1 MREDSVTWQ
10 PEIDELRKREE
21 LGRRMG
27 GPEKIQRQHAGGKLT
42 VRERV
47 AGLLDAGSVHEI
59 GAITGKAR
67 YNETGELI
75 DDIDAAHDPAARMAE
90 IEQRLKALTS
100 PFRSAESFIVEEIID
115 PRDTRRLLCE
125 FADLAAPLR
134 TPGRTAFGIRP

>member
-1 MREDSVTWQ
+1 MTWQ

-27 GPEKIQRQHAGGKLT
+27 GAEKIQRQHAGGKLT

-47 AGLLDAGSVHEI
+47 AGILDAGSFHEI

-67 YNETGELI
+67 YNE
-75 DDIDAAHDPAARMAE
+75 AAPDPAARMAE
-90 IEQRLKALTS
+90 IEKRLKAFTS

>member
-1 MREDSVTWQ
+1 MREDGVTWQ

-47 AGLLDAGSVHEI
+47 AGILDAGSFHEI

-67 YNETGELI
+67 YNE
-75 DDIDAAHDPAARMAE
+75 AAPDPAARMIE

-134 TPGRTAFGIRP
+134 TAGTTAFGIRP